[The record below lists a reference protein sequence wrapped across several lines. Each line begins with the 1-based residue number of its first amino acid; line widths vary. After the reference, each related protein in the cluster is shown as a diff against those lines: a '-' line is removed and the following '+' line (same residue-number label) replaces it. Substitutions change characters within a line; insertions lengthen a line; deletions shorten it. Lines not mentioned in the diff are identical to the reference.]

1 MLSTEQ
7 KNILNEIK
15 EYGSNNFGFD
25 TTRITA
31 LLLVCTKDRDGCLFT
46 VDNKEQL
53 NFLKQK
59 IDALDLYYEEQQNGP
74 LGLYITNSKSLLSN
88 LSELDPYSVGK
99 LFGYPE
105 DAIEF
110 YQNSNDPLTEF
121 EEFLENETKY
131 SGAGFYDKISQ
142 VEYIPSPTQSGIE
155 EALQRQQKYESTL
168 KSYPSIIPSK
178 YI

>member
-1 MLSTEQ
+1 MLPTKQ
-7 KNILNEIK
+7 KTILNEIK

-25 TTRITA
+25 TTRLNA
-31 LLLVCTKDRDGCLFT
+31 LLLVCTNDRTGCLFT

-59 IDALDLYYEEQQNGP
+59 IDALDLYYKEQQNGP

-88 LSELDPYSVGK
+88 LSESDPYSVGK

-110 YQNSNDPLTEF
+110 YQNSDDPLTEF
-121 EEFLENETKY
+121 DEFLENETEY
-131 SGAGFYDKISQ
+131 SVSEFEDKISQ
-142 VEYIPSPTQSGIE
+142 IEYIPSPTQSGIE
-155 EALQRQQKYESTL
+155 EALRRQKQYENTL
-168 KSYPSIIPSK
+168 SSYSSIIPSK
-178 YI
+178 FI